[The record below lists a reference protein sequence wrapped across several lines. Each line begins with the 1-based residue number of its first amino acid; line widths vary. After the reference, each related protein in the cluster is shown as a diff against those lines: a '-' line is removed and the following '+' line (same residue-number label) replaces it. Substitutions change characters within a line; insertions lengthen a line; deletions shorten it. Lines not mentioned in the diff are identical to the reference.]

1 MKSITEWRIYYG
13 DRYLF
18 SVADTKWSKSFSAE
32 KAALEA
38 NPRYDEES
46 IKRRMDN
53 LRECKMGITS
63 NLKNRKNNLGYT
75 EGTYIHKTIVFYGT
89 YAQALKVESDV
100 RWMIEQTCGKN
111 VKHQGND
118 HFKCSNI
125 NTMRSIYNHFDE
137 WAEQAIIWAR
147 AEKQS

>member
-1 MKSITEWRIYYG
+1 MKNILEWRIYYG
-13 DRYLF
+13 DRF
-18 SVADTKWSKSFSAE
+18 IFCVANTKWHKSFSAE
-32 KAALEA
+32 KAELEA
-38 NPRYDEES
+38 NPRYDEEA
-46 IKRRMDN
+46 IQRRMER

-63 NLKNRKNNLGYT
+63 NIKNRENNLSYT
-75 EGTYIHKTIVFYGT
+75 EGTYIHKSVAFYGT

-111 VKHQGND
+111 VRHQGND

-137 WAEQAIIWAR
+137 WAEQAIIAAK
-147 AEKQS
+147 AERS